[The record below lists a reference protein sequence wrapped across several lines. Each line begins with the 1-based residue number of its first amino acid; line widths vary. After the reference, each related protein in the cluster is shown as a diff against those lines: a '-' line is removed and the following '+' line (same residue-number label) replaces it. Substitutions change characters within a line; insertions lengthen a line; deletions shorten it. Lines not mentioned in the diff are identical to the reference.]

1 MRNIDDLK
9 TEIACLQSE
18 AKLIEQDLLSTTQ
31 GYVNSIKNIFSTISG
46 VKSYSGISGAGY
58 ETNNSWANNIFVKLL
73 QKSIKLF
80 SPFLVTILTPRSK
93 RWYAPF
99 IASFVNY
106 GLKAASCVNYIYIL
120 KLIISTVAGRYKAK

>member
-1 MRNIDDLK
+1 MRNIDDIK

-18 AKLIEQDLLSTTQ
+18 SKLIEQDLLNTTQ
-31 GYVNSIKNIFSTISG
+31 GYVDSIKNIFSNISG
-46 VKSYSGISGAGY
+46 AKSYSEISDRKY
-58 ETNNSWANNIFVKLL
+58 DNNNSWVNNVFVKIL

-80 SPFLVTILTPRSK
+80 SPFLITVLTPKSK

-120 KLIISTVAGRYKAK
+120 KLVISTVVNRYRSK